1 MILYNLCK
9 YKMNKFLNKLF
20 AFDLEKTN
28 SDNNINQSN
37 TSPNITYYK
46 NSPFNKSSSD
56 ISQFN
61 IFSEVNNDGEQHSM
75 DDGNEEEPQ
84 PETPKMN
91 IKFNLNDQKLNE
103 NINNEDPQKEKETS
117 TNINT
122 ETKTNTN
129 QVNAEPKMEII
140 PTIQN
145 LVCSAKLNCDLR
157 LREIALQEQNTKY
170 VPKRFSGLILR
181 ICKPIRATS
190 LIFHNGNIVV
200 LGTKTEEDCYN
211 ACRKVAKIIKSLN
224 YCVKLTDFK
233 IHNCVGSCDMKFQLN
248 LSKLYNKINEKELLR
263 ASFEPEAFHGLI
275 YRLNPNRLKD
285 NENKEKLPNIVFII
299 YSSGKLII
307 TGGKNRNHIYE
318 AFKKTYP
325 LLYQAKAN
333 NSAKGKQ

>member
-1 MILYNLCK
+1 MTEKLSQMYN
-9 YKMNKFLNKLF
+9 MN
-20 AFDLEKTN
+20 TN
-28 SDNNINQSN
+28 NNINEIN
-37 TSPNITYYK
+37 LSPNITYYLN
-46 NSPFNKSSSD
+46 NSSNKSLLD
-56 ISQFN
+56 ITSPNN
-61 IFSEVNNDGEQHSM
+61 INESLMNNDGAQYPM
-75 DDGNEEEPQ
+75 DDGNDGEPQ

-91 IKFNLNDQKLNE
+91 ININSNDQKLNE
-103 NINNEDPQKEKETS
+103 DINHEDPQKEK
-117 TNINT
+117 NIST
-122 ETKTNTN
+122 ETKATTNK
-129 QVNAEPKMEII
+129 VNSDKDKQIEII

-145 LVCSAKLNCDLR
+145 LVCTAQLNCQLR

-170 VPKRFSGLILR
+170 VPKRFSGLIMR